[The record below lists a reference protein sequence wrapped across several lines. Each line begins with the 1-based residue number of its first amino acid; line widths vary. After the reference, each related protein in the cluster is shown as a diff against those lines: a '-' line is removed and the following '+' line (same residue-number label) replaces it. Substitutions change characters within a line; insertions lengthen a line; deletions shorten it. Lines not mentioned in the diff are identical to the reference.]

1 MHCSKNDDGRLGL
14 GDNMTRGV
22 EPGQMG
28 AALPFVELGTGLAA
42 VALAAGESHTC
53 AILQPGGRVKCWG

>member
-1 MHCSKNDDGRLGL
+1 
-14 GDNMTRGV
+14 MTRGV

-42 VALAAGESHTC
+42 VALAAGDAHTC